1 MRLPLA
7 GSVASCDDQT
17 MRSAEPPPPISE
29 TCENERL
36 YDLLRLAQLSE
47 EELAEDFGALGEDGL
62 RELKNELRELRGVEG
77 I

>member
-1 MRLPLA
+1 M
-7 GSVASCDDQT
+7 C
-17 MRSAEPPPPISE
+17 SAEPPPAISA

-47 EELAEDFGALGEDGL
+47 EELDEDFGALGEDGL
-62 RELKNELRELRGVEG
+62 RELKKELRELRGVEG